1 MIVFFRDISRVLNAP
16 CREHARMMT
25 LAPEVPLR
33 RGERAG
39 LWLHLRI
46 CKGCR
51 GLKAQLDRLGS
62 ILGRAANKEDS
73 EAAMPEAVRQRLR
86 ERFADESSKN

>member
-1 MIVFFRDISRVLNAP
+1 MIRFWRDILRVLDTP

-25 LAPEVPLR
+25 LELESPLS
-33 RGERAG
+33 RGERVG

-51 GLKAQLDRLGS
+51 GLRAQLVRLRS
-62 ILGRAANKEDS
+62 VLDRAAPLNDPEVV
-73 EAAMPEAVRQRLR
+73 MPEPVRRRLR
-86 ERFADESSKN
+86 ERVREESPKN